1 MYFCMLSVQ
10 GLMACVTLRPIVSG
24 KGNGQ
29 SSGILREYMVSC
41 EKYESKKTASIFR
54 RLRST
59 ENIIDM
65 TASGTAAQ
73 LRRFTATAAPAE
85 DSAGLTISILSLRTY
100 TENKGIFNF
109 RAISLAM
116 RQRFFRTE
124 SKQREAQSED
134 NFLPAVPP
142 ALSG

>member
-1 MYFCMLSVQ
+1 MLSVQ
-10 GLMACVTLRPIVSG
+10 GLMVCVTLRPIVSG

-41 EKYESKKTASIFR
+41 EKYESRKTASIFR
-54 RLRST
+54 QRRST
-59 ENIIDM
+59 ESIIDM

-100 TENKGIFNF
+100 TENKGNFNF
-109 RAISLAM
+109 RAI
-116 RQRFFRTE
+116 RQRFFRTG

-134 NFLPAVPP
+134 NYLPAVPP
-142 ALSG
+142 ALSC

>member
-1 MYFCMLSVQ
+1 MV
-10 GLMACVTLRPIVSG
+10 CVTLRPIVSG

-41 EKYESKKTASIFR
+41 EKYESRKTASIFR
-54 RLRST
+54 QRRST
-59 ENIIDM
+59 ESIIDM

-100 TENKGIFNF
+100 TENKGNFNF
-109 RAISLAM
+109 RAI
-116 RQRFFRTE
+116 RQRFFRTG

-134 NFLPAVPP
+134 NYLPAVPP
-142 ALSG
+142 ALSC

>member
-1 MYFCMLSVQ
+1 MLSVQ
-10 GLMACVTLRPIVSG
+10 GLMVCVTLRPIVSG

-41 EKYESKKTASIFR
+41 EKYESRKTASIFR
-54 RLRST
+54 QLRST
-59 ENIIDM
+59 ESIIDM

-100 TENKGIFNF
+100 TENKGNFNF
-109 RAISLAM
+109 RAI
-116 RQRFFRTE
+116 RQRFFRTG

-134 NFLPAVPP
+134 NYLPAVPP
-142 ALSG
+142 ALSC